1 MAVNGKKKGSKNERN
16 LAKWWQNWSGLE
28 FTRVPASGGLRWN
41 KTDNITGDLICADQ
55 KSSRRF
61 PFSIEAKSYND
72 IRFEHLILGNKKVK
86 VLEFWQQSKE
96 DAERGNKVPILFMR
110 YNGMAASTWFTI
122 LPYDIYRILELKFN
136 IKHKYPTATLNL
148 YDEIVVLINSGDLC
162 TVDYKAFIKE
172 VKTYNKNGR

>member
-28 FTRVPASGGLRWN
+28 FTRVPSSGGLRWN

-55 KSSRRF
+55 KASRRF

-86 VLEFWQQSKE
+86 ILEFWEQAKE
-96 DAERGNKVPILFMR
+96 DAKRGNKVPILFVR
-110 YNGMAASTWFTI
+110 YNGMPAHTWFTFVPI
-122 LPYDIYRILELKFN
+122 DVFN
-136 IKHKYPTATLNL
+136 IFLKLGGICKYPTANL
-148 YDEIVVLINSGDLC
+148 TINEGEQILLMNSNDLS
-162 TVDYKAFIKE
+162 TVEYQTFIKTI
-172 VKTYNKNGR
+172 KIYNKNGK

>member
-86 VLEFWQQSKE
+86 VLEFWKQSKE
-96 DAERGNKVPILFMR
+96 DAERGNKVPILFLR

-122 LPYDIYRILELKFN
+122 VTMDVFLIWQKLGGKN
-136 IKHKYPTATLNL
+136 KYPFAMIKLKE
-148 YDEIVVLINSGDLC
+148 DEGIVLMNSNDLC